1 MHLVEVTN
9 IHLVLSSFW
18 LTWLSTLLSSHICLS
33 VPEQKLQQGYL
44 KTSVTSSIE
53 KKKKWVFDKKKEP
66 LLLENNNGDLHAE
79 RTSHVQQKAPTN
91 TFSTSEPLSLNSRLK
106 RSSISNS
113 AVQSLWAIYLL
124 KFNSKKITLQKWS
137 HGDFVR
143 IFSNEKPHLL
153 NS

>member
-1 MHLVEVTN
+1 MHLAEVTN
-9 IHLVLSSFW
+9 NHLVLSSFW

-44 KTSVTSSIE
+44 KTSVTSSIDKKRVFDE
-53 KKKKWVFDKKKEP
+53 KKEH

-91 TFSTSEPLSLNSRLK
+91 TFSTPEPLILNSKLK

-113 AVQSLWAIYLL
+113 AAQSPWAIYLL

>member
-18 LTWLSTLLSSHICLS
+18 LTWLSTVLSSHICLS
-33 VPEQKLQQGYL
+33 VLNRSCSKAIRKLLLLLQQR
-44 KTSVTSSIE
+44 
-53 KKKKWVFDKKKEP
+53 KKRGFDKKKEH

-91 TFSTSEPLSLNSRLK
+91 TFSTPEPLSLNSKWK
-106 RSSISNS
+106 RSSISYS
-113 AVQSLWAIYLL
+113 AVQSPWAIYLF